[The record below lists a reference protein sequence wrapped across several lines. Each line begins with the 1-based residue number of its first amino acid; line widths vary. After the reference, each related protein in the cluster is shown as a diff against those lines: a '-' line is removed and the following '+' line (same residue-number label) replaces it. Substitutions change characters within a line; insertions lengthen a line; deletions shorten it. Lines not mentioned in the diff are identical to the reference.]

1 MTEAAR
7 SSINVYRRDR
17 DQWIWA
23 EAQKT
28 ADEAGISISV
38 LIALALKHFLATG
51 DIQGPTIVPKV
62 PARER
67 CEHGESWN
75 EMPYSHYSIYHKE
88 DHP

>member
-1 MTEAAR
+1 MTEAASR
-7 SSINVYRRDR
+7 SRNIYVRDA
-17 DQWIWA
+17 DQWVWKQ
-23 EAQKT
+23 AQDL
-28 ADEAGISISV
+28 ADEAGVNLSTLV
-38 LIALALKHFLATG
+38 ALALKHFLATG

-75 EMPYSHYSIYHKE
+75 DMPYSHYSTYHKE